1 MYKAILVIVIVGF
14 ITFRIIRSK
23 RLRQQRKE
31 NLQRAI
37 REFNERWFN
46 ESE

>member
-1 MYKAILVIVIVGF
+1 MYKAILVIVVIGF
-14 ITFRIIRSK
+14 ITFRIIRSQ

-31 NLQRAI
+31 NLERAI
-37 REFNERWFN
+37 KEFNEKWFN